1 MIGDRLIGF
10 IEQSSKFLKGVYLGD
25 TLYPAHHHHGA
36 DPAAHDRHC
45 GDGRDHPQPEQ
56 RTGAHRRAQIPA
68 AQITLP
74 TAHMHRK
81 SEEALPVISGKRA
94 FLEILKQE
102 GVDVMFGNPGTTEL
116 PLMDALAVDNDIRYV
131 LGLQEAV
138 VMAMADG
145 YAQASGKLAVVNL
158 HVTPGLGNA
167 MGMLYDAQK
176 AGSPILVTAGQ
187 HDQDFNRTEPILW
200 ADLPPI
206 ARPLVKWSDEVH
218 RLEDLPRM
226 VHRAAKTALAPPTGP
241 VFLSLPGD
249 ILKDEAD
256 LDLMAPTR
264 VAPRMRGDRAAIEAA
279 AKVLA
284 SAKRPVIMAGDAVA
298 QSRALAELV
307 ALAELLGAPVYAEL
321 IANTA
326 SFPSSHPLFRGAMAR
341 SQTAMR
347 KIFDQHDVLFSV
359 GADLF
364 ALSLPSDVEP
374 MPPDL
379 QDDPPR
385 HRPVGARQELSGRGR
400 DPRRPEGDAARADRG
415 DRAPR
420 CRRQRKAPRSDRL
433 KSRER
438 SDQGRAREAASAREV
453 ARRRNADAAA
463 RADPRDRRD
472 PAEGRRGGRRDR
484 VVERRPAPARQERRS
499 AELLRPARR
508 RHRLGPAGLDR
519 RQARAARPAGGRLV
533 GDGSAMYTIQALW
546 TAARYK
552 IGVVFV
558 IFNNT
563 SYRILKQR
571 VFAQRGYAAQLDTY
585 VGMELNDPAID
596 YRRPGALARRCRP
609 SMRQACMT
617 RPT

>member
-1 MIGDRLIGF
+1 
-10 IEQSSKFLKGVYLGD
+10 
-25 TLYPAHHHHGA
+25 
-36 DPAAHDRHC
+36 
-45 GDGRDHPQPEQ
+45 
-56 RTGAHRRAQIPA
+56 
-68 AQITLP
+68 
-74 TAHMHRK
+74 
-81 SEEALPVISGKRA
+81 LPVISGKRA

-102 GVDVMFGNPGTTEL
+102 GVEVVFGNPGTTEL
-116 PLMDALAVDNDIRYV
+116 ALMDAFAVENDIRYV

-187 HDQDFNRTEPILW
+187 HDQDFNRTEPILY

-206 ARPLVKWSDEVH
+206 ARPLVKWSDEIH
-218 RLEDLPRM
+218 RLQDLPLM
-226 VHRAAKTALAPPTGP
+226 VHRACKTALAPPTGP

-249 ILKDEAD
+249 ILKNEAD

-264 VAPRMRGDRAAIEAA
+264 VAAGVRGDRAAIEAA

-307 ALAELLGAPVYAEL
+307 ALAELIGAPVYAEL

-364 ALSLPSDVEP
+364 ALSLPADVSP
-374 MPPDL
+374 VSPDL
-379 QDDPPR
+379 RMIHLDIDPWELGKNFPAEVAILGEPKATLPELAEAIAAAMPAAAQSAAKER
-385 HRPVGARQELSGRGR
+385 LKAASEATKVELEKLRARAKSLASETPIQPLALIQAISEILPKDTVVVDETVSSGGGLRQLVKSEDAQSFFGLRGGGIGWGLPASVGIKIALPDRPVICLS
-400 DPRRPEGDAARADRG
+400 
-415 DRAPR
+415 
-420 CRRQRKAPRSDRL
+420 
-433 KSRER
+433 
-438 SDQGRAREAASAREV
+438 
-453 ARRRNADAAA
+453 
-463 RADPRDRRD
+463 
-472 PAEGRRGGRRDR
+472 
-484 VVERRPAPARQERRS
+484 
-499 AELLRPARR
+499 
-508 RHRLGPAGLDR
+508 
-519 RQARAARPAGGRLV
+519 

-552 IGVVFV
+552 VGVVFV

-585 VGMELNDPAID
+585 VGMELNNPEID
-596 YRRPGALARRCRP
+596 YVGLAKSLGVEAAHAASLHDATDLIAKGLAGSSPMLINVAIAREFK
-609 SMRQACMT
+609 
-617 RPT
+617 